1 VHYKQVDL
9 QVVDSLQQVDQI
21 MEQVVEVVWD
31 LSVPMRLAILEEMV
45 EMEQPIQLGERPI
58 HSLGE
63 VELEPI
69 MVLQDQG
76 VQEVVVQVLEA
87 QIYLEGMQAIMDL
100 VVAVLLVA
108 MLVVVVVLDGM
119 DGLVNL
125 QWQEQQI
132 KVMRPVN
139 LVQDFFMLVVEEVQA
154 KLVVVTWTQLV
165 EMAYQVQ
172 SQELHITEQVVV
184 QVQVHTLV
192 LVEVV
197 EEEVEQEVIYT
208 FPLFLLLM
216 VP

>member
-9 QVVDSLQQVDQI
+9 QVVDSLQHLV

-45 EMEQPIQLGERPI
+45 EMEQPIQLVERPI

-100 VVAVLLVA
+100 VVAVLLVEET
-108 MLVVVVVLDGM
+108 
-119 DGLVNL
+119 L
-125 QWQEQQI
+125 Q
-132 KVMRPVN
+132 
-139 LVQDFFMLVVEEVQA
+139 
-154 KLVVVTWTQLV
+154 
-165 EMAYQVQ
+165 
-172 SQELHITEQVVV
+172 
-184 QVQVHTLV
+184 
-192 LVEVV
+192 
-197 EEEVEQEVIYT
+197 
-208 FPLFLLLM
+208 
-216 VP
+216 